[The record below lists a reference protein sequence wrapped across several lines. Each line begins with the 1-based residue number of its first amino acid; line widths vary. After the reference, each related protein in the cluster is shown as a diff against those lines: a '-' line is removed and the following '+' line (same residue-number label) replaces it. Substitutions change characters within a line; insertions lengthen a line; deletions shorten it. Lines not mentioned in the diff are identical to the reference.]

1 MSRNYQDGKGV
12 DAEFVL
18 GAEIDNVAVMRD
30 AVATISPALL
40 PSAMFRFPL
49 MRAALLPNHAVLRP
63 WPHMPRTLR
72 SMPNVRFGAWCY
84 MPGSLPDMVRLR
96 WPMLLYRVLFSLAW
110 LFTFSV
116 TFMLTVP
123 ISLFSAIA
131 IRRHGGSE
139 N

>member
-1 MSRNYQDGKGV
+1 MSRNYQDGKGM
-12 DAEFVL
+12 DPESVL
-18 GAEIDNVAVMRD
+18 RPKIDDVTVMRD
-30 AVATISPALL
+30 AVAAITATLL
-40 PSAMFRFPL
+40 PSAMFMHPL
-49 MRAALLPNHAVLRP
+49 VRAALLPNHAVLRP

-123 ISLFSAIA
+123 VAFSSAIA
-131 IRRHGGSE
+131 IRRYGGSE